1 MAPVSKVAVG
11 SVLGAG
17 ALATAFVAPG
27 SRPVELEPRVAS
39 ASQKILSSASSSSSP
54 SAGLSSA
61 LAVGGLSVAAAAA
74 RRKAVQPRA
83 SRSVVACRGFLES

>member
-39 ASQKILSSASSSSSP
+39 ASQKILSSASSSSSA